1 MKLDSYIIGV
11 RYINV
16 QHPDMTCVVITMKYL
31 AAPPSGEELKE
42 IRLTYKLSKREMG
55 EVLGVTASAVAF
67 YE

>member
-1 MKLDSYIIGV
+1 
-11 RYINV
+11 
-16 QHPDMTCVVITMKYL
+16 MTCVVVTMKHL

-42 IRLTYKLSKREMG
+42 IRLTYMLSKREMG